1 MNVFDLDARIGL
13 DTSEYNEN
21 LSKSE
26 SSFLDF
32 GSKIKSGIDN
42 VAKITAS
49 AVSAVASGV
58 SRMTESM
65 VNSSMELANYGD
77 NIDKASQKLG
87 ISAKGYQEWEA
98 VMLSI
103 LVPECCITA
112 SHS

>member
-1 MNVFDLDARIGL
+1 MNVFDLQSRIGL
-13 DTSEYNEN
+13 DTSEYDEN

-42 VAKITAS
+42 VAKITAT

-77 NIDKASQKLG
+77 NIDKASQ
-87 ISAKGYQEWEA
+87 AWHFRKG
-98 VMLSI
+98 LSGMGSCYAAFRNKYGEHDSD
-103 LVPECCITA
+103 V
-112 SHS
+112 